1 MATLKPTAPEG
12 LPPPSVIPDP
22 SHPLWI
28 AYVLVHEKE
37 DKKPEE
43 EKLGGDEY
51 VAEVMK
57 VFKEV
62 KDEQRKMHV
71 VDGEVFV
78 EVELDEEEEEDDV
91 EVDSELFEYESDATD
106 FEMLAEEAWGPTWTR
121 LFWYCPSFV
130 FLNLDLAFWYCLS
143 FVFQWW
149 QPGRANSRQKIS
161 ADTHKKT

>member
-1 MATLKPTAPEG
+1 MLLTLTYLLDLSTHCSLHMAVATLKPTAPDG

-57 VFKEV
+57 VFNQV
-62 KDEQRKMHV
+62 KDEQRIMHV

-78 EVELDEEEEEDDV
+78 EVEVDEEEDHDM
-91 EVDSELFEYESDATD
+91 EVDSELFQYESDATD
-106 FEMLAEEAWGPTWTR
+106 
-121 LFWYCPSFV
+121 
-130 FLNLDLAFWYCLS
+130 LDL
-143 FVFQWW
+143 
-149 QPGRANSRQKIS
+149 
-161 ADTHKKT
+161 

>member
-1 MATLKPTAPEG
+1 MLLTLTYLLDLSTMATLKPTAPEG

-78 EVELDEEEEEDDV
+78 EVELDEEEEADDV

-106 FEMLAEEAWGPTWTR
+106 FEMLAEEA
-121 LFWYCPSFV
+121 
-130 FLNLDLAFWYCLS
+130 
-143 FVFQWW
+143 
-149 QPGRANSRQKIS
+149 
-161 ADTHKKT
+161 

>member
-1 MATLKPTAPEG
+1 MAVATLKPTAPDG

-28 AYVLVHEKE
+28 AYALVHEKE

-57 VFKEV
+57 VFNQV
-62 KDEQRKMHV
+62 KDEQRIMHV

-78 EVELDEEEEEDDV
+78 EVEVDEEEDHDM
-91 EVDSELFEYESDATD
+91 EVDSELFQYESDATD
-106 FEMLAEEAWGPTWTR
+106 LDLWGPR
-121 LFWYCPSFV
+121 P
-130 FLNLDLAFWYCLS
+130 NLDLAFSILPILCFPQLGLGFFDIAYPLFS
-143 FVFQWW
+143 NDDSQAELIAAKRSVLT
-149 QPGRANSRQKIS
+149 P
-161 ADTHKKT
+161 TKKF